1 MSGGASAR
9 LSAKWRQILSL
20 RPNTAEEFMNAVLLE
35 NPNITE
41 LEVVQWQRSSRD
53 WTTDV
58 FELIWF
64 LIKLR
69 KGEERWRPAVDIL
82 WPKVKTIIDAECLD
96 QLIENM
102 FL

>member
-1 MSGGASAR
+1 MSGGASAQ
-9 LSAKWRQILSL
+9 LSANWKQILSL
-20 RPNTAEEFMNAVLLE
+20 RPNTAEEFINAVLSV

-41 LEVVQWQRSSRD
+41 LDVVQWQRSTRD
-53 WTTDV
+53 WTTDI

-64 LIKLR
+64 LLKL
-69 KGEERWRPAVDIL
+69 KDGEEKWRPAVEML